1 MVVESARRLHGLAGH
16 AVRQPYAGVDFIPQS
31 SIYEFGNCL
40 PFYLLFLWFATVS
53 NALATD
59 QVLQER
65 ELLYEQLHKITE
77 KDLKGRLQ
85 VRNLLGLTSQ

>member
-1 MVVESARRLHGLAGH
+1 MA
-16 AVRQPYAGVDFIPQS
+16 
-31 SIYEFGNCL
+31 
-40 PFYLLFLWFATVS
+40 S
-53 NALATD
+53 N

-85 VRNLLGLTSQ
+85 VRYLLSKHRIEL